1 MKTAARWMAIGLL
14 LCSSLAM
21 ALDVGGAKAQGL
33 VGEQPDGY
41 LGVVK
46 ATPEAVS
53 LAADINAKRR
63 EAYDAIDAD
72 MVDMET
78 YAVVR
83 AAARFPGTSRS
94 RFSPRCRLADSS
106 NRASCDRP
114 KSTPRQPHRHHIRFR
129 RDAQPSLLT
138 RRKPYRLNQLW

>member
-14 LCSSLAM
+14 VCSSLAM

-63 EAYDAIDAD
+63 EAYDAIAKKNGTTLDQVAILAGQKAI
-72 MVDMET
+72 EKT
-78 YAVVR
+78 P
-83 AAARFPGTSRS
+83 PGSYIKA
-94 RFSPRCRLADSS
+94 PNGQWL
-106 NRASCDRP
+106 
-114 KSTPRQPHRHHIRFR
+114 K
-129 RDAQPSLLT
+129 
-138 RRKPYRLNQLW
+138 K

>member
-1 MKTAARWMAIGLL
+1 MKTAARWMTIGLL
-14 LCSSLAM
+14 VCSSLAM

-63 EAYDAIDAD
+63 EAYDAIAKKNGTTLDQVATLAGQKAI
-72 MVDMET
+72 EKT
-78 YAVVR
+78 P
-83 AAARFPGTSRS
+83 PGSYVKA
-94 RFSPRCRLADSS
+94 P
-106 NRASCDRP
+106 NGQWV
-114 KSTPRQPHRHHIRFR
+114 K
-129 RDAQPSLLT
+129 
-138 RRKPYRLNQLW
+138 K

>member
-14 LCSSLAM
+14 VCSSLAM

-63 EAYDAIDAD
+63 EAYDAIAKKNGTTLDQVATLAGQKAI
-72 MVDMET
+72 EKT
-78 YAVVR
+78 P
-83 AAARFPGTSRS
+83 PGSYVKA
-94 RFSPRCRLADSS
+94 P
-106 NRASCDRP
+106 NGQWV
-114 KSTPRQPHRHHIRFR
+114 K
-129 RDAQPSLLT
+129 
-138 RRKPYRLNQLW
+138 K

>member
-14 LCSSLAM
+14 VCSSLAM

-46 ATPEAVS
+46 ATPEAVA

-63 EAYDAIDAD
+63 EAYDAIAKKNGTTLDQVATLAGQKAI
-72 MVDMET
+72 EKT
-78 YAVVR
+78 P
-83 AAARFPGTSRS
+83 PGSYVK
-94 RFSPRCRLADSS
+94 AS
-106 NRASCDRP
+106 NGQWV
-114 KSTPRQPHRHHIRFR
+114 K
-129 RDAQPSLLT
+129 
-138 RRKPYRLNQLW
+138 K